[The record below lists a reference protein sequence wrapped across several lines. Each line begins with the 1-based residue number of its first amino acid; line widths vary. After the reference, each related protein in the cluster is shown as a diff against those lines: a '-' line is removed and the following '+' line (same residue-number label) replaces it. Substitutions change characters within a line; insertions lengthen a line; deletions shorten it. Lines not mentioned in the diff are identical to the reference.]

1 MELAVTYNFDPDEWY
16 EREKAAL
23 ERKRRDGLIDDDELA
38 DAVEELDRRLA
49 EMWKRLD
56 GTYRMPE

>member
-1 MELAVTYNFDPDEWY
+1 MELAVTYNFDPDDWY

-23 ERKRRDGLIDDDELA
+23 ERKHSDGLIDDA
-38 DAVEELDRRLA
+38 GFAAAVEDLERRLA